1 MSFESDGPREADDE
15 PSSVNPDDEG
25 KLFQRREDGTEFPAR
40 QHLEPFEA
48 DALESDDSH
57 RPTTDLGPDIN
68 VPARD
73 TSVPNHGE
81 ERAIALEPQFLHF
94 SSIIFDLASHSR
106 ELLMP
111 VVFGFLGAA
120 SGSWFWGIIAMIAFG
135 FAMLRTLFRYLTL
148 RYQVVN
154 GELILN
160 EGLIFKN
167 QRTVPLSKIQ
177 NIDLTQNIL
186 HRIFR
191 VAEVRLETA
200 SGTEAEAVL
209 RVLTERQIDA
219 LRLAVFGSRNYV
231 TKVAIDDADRVSGSG
246 QLEGGTPAG
255 IRRDQETNGLSNSS
269 ATATDLVEP
278 KVVPLLQ
285 IPWTWLVLAGL
296 AGNRGWLM
304 VGVALGT
311 FYQFDLYE
319 KLFPKEWEKWIPVM
333 RLKWTD
339 LLDNWAAVLLFV
351 FVAFALLKL
360 LGIVWYLY
368 RFFGYQ
374 LGRQGNDL
382 RVSAGLVSRYS
393 MSVPQQR
400 IQFISIHRPLVLGWF
415 RFVSIRIETAGGTG
429 GGEDTQ
435 ENLAR
440 TWFIPVLPAA
450 EVPRLL
456 HEIRPG
462 LSLAEEQI
470 HWHGAAGSTR
480 QRLLRVAVVVS
491 VFAVAICVYFWHVW
505 GLLPGGLITAHQ
517 VWFAWRKS
525 QSLRYAR
532 TDFGVVFR
540 SGIWYRKLSCTFF
553 DRIQILRLS
562 QSPFDRRWQTATLVV
577 DTAGAGPSDH
587 AIEVPYLDA
596 QFARVE
602 FDNLERSAAEHRP
615 RWR

>member
-1 MSFESDGPREADDE
+1 MDI
-15 PSSVNPDDEG
+15 PS
-25 KLFQRREDGTEFPAR
+25 
-40 QHLEPFEA
+40 H
-48 DALESDDSH
+48 DA
-57 RPTTDLGPDIN
+57 G
-68 VPARD
+68 
-73 TSVPNHGE
+73 
-81 ERAIALEPQFLHF
+81 RAMDFEPQFLHF

-111 VVFGFLGAA
+111 VAFGFLGAA

-177 NIDLTQNIL
+177 NIDLTQNVL

-209 RVLTERQIDA
+209 RVLTERQIDS
-219 LRLAVFGSRNYV
+219 LRQAVYGSRNHGR
-231 TKVAIDDADRVSGSG
+231 KVAADSAELAPGDQPKLATPVGIRQDHDLDGAG
-246 QLEGGTPAG
+246 QSSTPAF
-255 IRRDQETNGLSNSS
+255 
-269 ATATDLVEP
+269 VEP

-319 KLFPKEWEKWIPVM
+319 KLFPKEWEQWIPIM
-333 RLKWTD
+333 RLRWTD

-351 FVAFALLKL
+351 LVAFGLLKV
-360 LGIVWYLY
+360 LGIIWYLY

-400 IQFISIHRPLVLGWF
+400 IQFISIHRPLILGWF

-429 GGEDTQ
+429 GGEETQ

-456 HEIRPG
+456 NEIRPG
-462 LSLAEEQI
+462 LSLSEEQI
-470 HWHGAAGSTR
+470 HWQGAAANTR
-480 QRLLRVAVVVS
+480 QRLLRMAVVVS
-491 VFAVAICVYFWHVW
+491 IAAIAISVYFWHVW
-505 GLLPGGLITAHQ
+505 GLLPGGLIAAHQ

-562 QSPFDRRWQTATLVV
+562 QSPFDRRWQTSTLVV

-587 AIEVPYLDA
+587 AIEVPFLDA
-596 QFARVE
+596 QFARAE
-602 FDNLERSAAEHRP
+602 FENLERAAAQHRP
-615 RWR
+615 SWR